1 MNIVS
6 YRTYIMV
13 WLGLVA
19 FTILTVTAAGI
30 DIGRLNVIA
39 PLLIAAIK
47 TILVL
52 SFFMHLKYE
61 SWNLKIMLG
70 ITVAILTIIIGF
82 TFLDISFR

>member
-1 MNIVS
+1 MNALS
-6 YRTYIMV
+6 YRTYIVV

-19 FTILTVTAAGI
+19 FTILTVIAAGI
-30 DIGRLNVIA
+30 DIGRLNVIV

-70 ITVAILTIIIGF
+70 VTVVILTIIIGF